1 MATSSGVIP
10 LSAMTHTADWQAS
23 TGAIGGVDRP
33 QSHVQAWARDSQTG
47 EPVYIMEL
55 GPERRG
61 SQCGCECQSCDL
73 PLTAVNAGKS
83 EYIKRPHFRH
93 PHGAEKTECM
103 FLAARL
109 AALEL
114 LRNQGVFVLPARKV
128 LGKVVGLS
136 GTQHEVWIEHPVERL
151 KIRDFDFRDKA
162 WALITFEDGRQLRFH
177 LIGSGILDEAGHVIP
192 SISLDL
198 KDTDLAG
205 MSPEELRKRTK
216 LLPDGLCWHSH
227 WKDAEL
233 QTQANDAALAKAI
246 DLLDLEG
253 EFAED
258 LDGVEQKYRR
268 ETLLHL
274 EVKKILAE
282 ASHIRVP
289 EIQCYSISKLH

>member
-1 MATSSGVIP
+1 MDN
-10 LSAMTHTADWQAS
+10 TANWKVNTDAAAKAERS
-23 TGAIGGVDRP
+23 
-33 QSHVQAWARDSQTG
+33 QSHVQAWARDSLTG

-93 PHGAEKTECM
+93 PHGAEKSECM

-109 AALEL
+109 AALQL
-114 LRNQGVFVLPARKV
+114 LREQGVFSLPARKIS
-128 LGKVVGLS
+128 GKVVGLS
-136 GTQHEVWIEHPVERL
+136 GTQHEAWIEHPIERL

-177 LIGSGILDEAGHVIP
+177 LIGSGMLDDEGHVIP

-198 KDTDLAG
+198 KATDLAG
-205 MSPEELRKRTK
+205 MSPEELRKRTT
-216 LLPDGLCWHSH
+216 LLPDGLCWQSH

-233 QTQANDAALAKAI
+233 QKQANDAA
-246 DLLDLEG
+246 
-253 EFAED
+253 
-258 LDGVEQKYRR
+258 
-268 ETLLHL
+268 
-274 EVKKILAE
+274 
-282 ASHIRVP
+282 
-289 EIQCYSISKLH
+289 